1 MCGPLGPARYLDTDE
16 AELRRIADEHP
27 MLAPIAGLG
36 ETEWQQP
43 AD

>member
-16 AELRRIADEHP
+16 AELRRIADEHQ